1 MGTLLQASSHK
12 AEDLAELPPW
22 VEFSGVQFE
31 APASQSKQAS
41 RGHMLAQPQYPTLL
55 GGHSNRRQRES
66 GAECKV
72 DALKEAAKCD
82 EHLADVFDLPSDVMY
97 DYYLAYR
104 ELMARLKDSRY
115 KIELKLAAG
124 QMVVFDNRRV
134 LHGRNAFDENVG
146 ERRLKGCYVDRSEF
160 KSRLRTLKKQL
171 A

>member
-1 MGTLLQASSHK
+1 LSNESIGGESTFVDGLKILEELRKDQP
-12 AEDLAELPPW
+12 EYFRLLAEYAIPFRFHDTAHDIR
-22 VEFSGVQFE
+22 E
-31 APASQSKQAS
+31 
-41 RGHMLAQPQYPTLL
+41 H
-55 GGHSNRRQRES
+55 HSVINLDNFGNIIEIKYN
-66 GAECKV
+66 A
-72 DALKEAAKCD
+72 
-82 EHLADVFDLPSDVMY
+82 HLADVFDLPSDVMH

-146 ERRLKGCYVDRSEF
+146 ERRLKGCYVDRAEF